1 MKNKTGIRNRKKLW
15 TKIWSGILLFAL
27 LFHTGG
33 IGILWESGNSENN
46 GKSIFSRNS
55 IQTVH
60 AEEAA
65 AQQETLTPEQQAQK
79 EQEAKQ
85 KEMNESYA
93 ITPETNEVKNWP
105 QGPSVYAGGAVV
117 MDVNSGAILYA
128 KNMDG
133 KYYPASITK
142 LLTTLVALENAELT
156 DKVTFTQ
163 DSVSFLEP
171 GDAHI
176 GMRAGEEIT
185 LEDALYAVLL
195 ASANEVSHA
204 VAESVGAKMGG
215 DYDTFIQQMN
225 LRSKELGC
233 TNSHWMN
240 ANGLHDEEH
249 YTTAHDMAL
258 IGAAVFQQEEFRTIE
273 QSLSHTIPPTNL
285 VNEARTFQQNHK
297 MLYANNQYYYEY
309 CVGGKT
315 GFTDQ
320 AKTTLVT
327 FADNGELQLVAV
339 NLHSYGANVYT
350 DTKAMFEYVFQNFK
364 KVSLEN
370 EMDSRKV
377 EKCLTE
383 NPYVV
388 LPKALDLKD
397 VSVEYE
403 LVSGGENRE
412 AQAIYQYKGQ
422 CVGKAEVVLKA
433 SYYKKMA
440 GKSDPKLH
448 KVKNDRCEK
457 RTFDLKTKVL
467 LVIGGL
473 AVILL
478 GIFAMVLSIKKSY
491 RNARRRKRNSHSG
504 NGRTGNRRAGAGKS
518 TKNRRNKSSR

>member
-1 MKNKTGIRNRKKLW
+1 
-15 TKIWSGILLFAL
+15 
-27 LFHTGG
+27 
-33 IGILWESGNSENN
+33 
-46 GKSIFSRNS
+46 
-55 IQTVH
+55 
-60 AEEAA
+60 
-65 AQQETLTPEQQAQK
+65 
-79 EQEAKQ
+79 
-85 KEMNESYA
+85 
-93 ITPETNEVKNWP
+93 
-105 QGPSVYAGGAVV
+105 
-117 MDVNSGAILYA
+117 
-128 KNMDG
+128 
-133 KYYPASITK
+133 
-142 LLTTLVALENAELT
+142 
-156 DKVTFTQ
+156 
-163 DSVSFLEP
+163 
-171 GDAHI
+171 
-176 GMRAGEEIT
+176 
-185 LEDALYAVLL
+185 
-195 ASANEVSHA
+195 
-204 VAESVGAKMGG
+204 MGG
-215 DYDTFIQQMN
+215 T
-225 LRSKELGC
+225 
-233 TNSHWMN
+233 
-240 ANGLHDEEH
+240 
-249 YTTAHDMAL
+249 
-258 IGAAVFQQEEFRTIE
+258 
-273 QSLSHTIPPTNL
+273 
-285 VNEARTFQQNHK
+285 
-297 MLYANNQYYYEY
+297 
-309 CVGGKT
+309 T

-388 LPKALDLKD
+388 LPKDLDLKD

-491 RNARRRKRNSHSG
+491 RNARKRKRNSHSG

>member
-117 MDVNSGAILYA
+117 MDVNSGALLYA

-185 LEDALYAVLL
+185 LEDALHAVLL

-388 LPKALDLKD
+388 LPKDLDLKD